1 VSKHD
6 WLLNKASELDDSE
19 RRDLIEKLLPDTSL
33 NIDRYGMELASD
45 YTEQAK
51 ERMANWGKLQGLSSG
66 YAEVDRLTKGLVG
79 GELVVIAGATSQGKT
94 TVALNIANNVAGA
107 GVPVLF
113 VTLEMTKA
121 EVTARLMKMNGGDNA
136 DYQQAASML
145 AYQKEDELNWK
156 DIDGL
161 IAKAKQELGVGLIV
175 IDHLH
180 YFSRELEHLS
190 EDLGR
195 ITKELKKNAIRHD
208 VPILLISH
216 VRKKGNNE
224 AKGKAPDIDDLR
236 GSSYIAQDADIVL
249 MVARAAEYPNK
260 MVLRID
266 KNRNRGI
273 DYTKSASGINGNVE
287 VLNFD
292 GVRLTSKE
300 VPPWVTSRSTS

>member
-1 VSKHD
+1 MDKNK
-6 WLLNKASELDDSE
+6 WLLDRAKELNDDE
-19 RRDLIEKLLPDTSL
+19 RRVLLEKMLPDTSL
-33 NIDRYGMELASD
+33 EIDRFGMDLAAD

-66 YAEVDRLTKGLVG
+66 YPEVDQLTKGLVG
-79 GELVVIAGATSQGKT
+79 GELIIVAGATSQGKT
-94 TVALNIANNVAGA
+94 TVALNIANNVAVA
-107 GVPVLF
+107 GTSVLF
-113 VTLEMTKA
+113 VTLEMTKP
-121 EVTARLMKMNGGDNA
+121 EVTARLMKMNGGDNEA
-136 DYQQAASML
+136 YQTAASQL
-145 AYQKEDELNWK
+145 AYQKDDELNWK

-161 IAKAKQELGVGLIV
+161 IAKAKSELNVGLIV

-208 VPILLISH
+208 VPIVLISH

-249 MVARAAEYPNK
+249 MVARSPEYPDK
-260 MVLRID
+260 MFVRLD

-273 DYTKSASGINGNVE
+273 DYNDNHNLAT
-287 VLNFD
+287 LNFD
-292 GVRLTSKE
+292 GIRLTSKE
-300 VPPWVTSRSTS
+300 LPLWARLNAK

>member
-1 VSKHD
+1 MAKND
-6 WLLNKASELDDSE
+6 WLLNKASELGDDE
-19 RRDLIEKLLPDTSL
+19 RRELIEKLLPDTALSL
-33 NIDRYGMELASD
+33 DRYGMELASD
-45 YTEQAK
+45 YTEAAK

-79 GELVVIAGATSQGKT
+79 GELIVIAGATSQGKT
-94 TVALNIANNVAGA
+94 TVALNIANNVAVNGT
-107 GVPVLF
+107 PVLF

-121 EVTARLMKMNGGDNA
+121 EVTARLMKMNGGDTES
-136 DYQQAASML
+136 YQNAASLM

-161 IAKAKQELGVGLIV
+161 IAKAKQELNVGLIV

-180 YFSRELEHLS
+180 YFSRELDHLS

-208 VPILLISH
+208 VPIALISH

-236 GSSYIAQDADIVL
+236 GSSYIAQDADIVM
-249 MVARAAEYPNK
+249 MVALSPVSDTALMIR
-260 MVLRID
+260 LD

-273 DYTKSASGINGNVE
+273 DHNANAHVV

-292 GVRLTSKE
+292 GVKLTSREAPTWAK
-300 VPPWVTSRSTS
+300 SRSSY

>member
-1 VSKHD
+1 MAKND
-6 WLLNKASELDDSE
+6 WLLNKASELDDDE
-19 RRDLIEKLLPDTSL
+19 RRQLIEGLLPDTSL
-33 NIDRYGMELASD
+33 KLDHYGMDLASD

-66 YAEVDRLTKGLVG
+66 YPEIDRLTKGLVG

-121 EVTARLMKMNGGDNA
+121 EVTARLMKMNGGDNEG
-136 DYQQAASML
+136 YQNAASVL
-145 AYQKEDELNWK
+145 AYQREDELNWK

-161 IAKAKQELGVGLIV
+161 IAKAKTELGVGLVV

-208 VPILLISH
+208 VPIALISH
-216 VRKKGNNE
+216 VRKRGSGESK
-224 AKGKAPDIDDLR
+224 KAPDIEDLR

-249 MVARAAEYPNK
+249 MVARSPDYPDK
-260 MVLRID
+260 MVVRVD

-273 DYTKSASGINGNVE
+273 DYADNKNVE

-292 GVRLTSKE
+292 GVKLTSKE
-300 VPPWVTSRSTS
+300 MPTWARLKPSF

>member
-1 VSKHD
+1 MDKNK
-6 WLLNKASELDDSE
+6 WLLDRAKELTDDE
-19 RRDLIEKLLPDTSL
+19 RRTLLEKLLPDTSL
-33 NIDRYGMELASD
+33 AIDRHGMELAAD

-51 ERMANWGKLQGLSSG
+51 ERMANWGRLQGLSSG
-66 YAEVDRLTKGLVG
+66 YPEVDQLTKGLVG
-79 GELVVIAGATSQGKT
+79 GELVVVAGATSQGKT
-94 TVALNIANNVAGA
+94 TVALNIANNVAVA
-107 GVPVLF
+107 GTPVLF
-113 VTLEMTKA
+113 VTLEMTKP
-121 EVTARLMKMNGGDNA
+121 EVTARLMKMNGGDNES
-136 DYQQAASML
+136 YQAAAAQL
-145 AYQKEDELNWK
+145 AYQKDDELNWK

-161 IAKAKQELGVGLIV
+161 IAKAKSELNVGLVV

-216 VRKKGNNE
+216 VRKRGNNE

-249 MVARAAEYPNK
+249 MVARSQDYPDK
-260 MVLRID
+260 MFLRVD

-273 DYTKSASGINGNVE
+273 DYNDNQNLAT
-287 VLNFD
+287 LNFD
-292 GVRLTSKE
+292 GIRLTSQE
-300 VPPWVTSRSTS
+300 VPLWAKLNLK

>member
-1 VSKHD
+1 MASKND
-6 WLLNKASELDDSE
+6 WLLSKATELDDDE
-19 RRDLIEKLLPDTSL
+19 RRELIEKLLPDTSL
-33 NIDRYGMELASD
+33 HIDRYGMDLASD

-51 ERMANWGKLQGLSSG
+51 ERMANWGRLQGLSSG
-66 YAEVDRLTKGLVG
+66 YDEIDRLTKGLVG
-79 GELVVIAGATSQGKT
+79 GELIVIAGATSQGKT
-94 TVALNIANNVAGA
+94 TVALNIANNVAGN
-107 GVPVLF
+107 GTPVLF

-121 EVTARLMKMNGGDNA
+121 EVTARLMKMNGGDNEG
-136 DYQQAASML
+136 YQAAASLL

-161 IAKAKQELGVGLIV
+161 IAKAKSELDVGLVV

-208 VPILLISH
+208 VPIALISH
-216 VRKKGNNE
+216 VRKRGNNE

-249 MVARAAEYPNK
+249 MVARSPEYPDN

-273 DYTKSASGINGNVE
+273 DYEGNHNIE
-287 VLNFD
+287 VLGFD
-292 GVRLTSKE
+292 GVKLTTKG
-300 VPPWVTSRSTS
+300 VPVWAKLKPSS